1 MTSLYLY
8 FIIINNMPEQNLK
21 NILDELIKVLN
32 PRVRE
37 VIEKR
42 FGLRSVSCQTL
53 EAIGQN
59 LGVTRERVRQIE
71 ALGLKQLANK
81 NVLEP
86 LKPVFEI
93 IEKHLIDYGGV
104 RREDYFLKELSQL
117 FSLKEKNNENLISF
131 VLALRQERFIYFK
144 ETPKW
149 QTVWALNNSVYNN
162 ALSLGEALKKKLVE
176 QNVPIPKEAILKTAA
191 SLGGLPAQAGEISDK
206 ALFSYIE
213 LCREIAQNPFGE
225 WGFIGSPEVSP
236 KGVKDKAY
244 LIFKKEK
251 KPLHFAQVANLIN
264 QVAFLG
270 RKAHPQTVHNEL
282 IKDPRFVLVG
292 RGIYALADWGYE
304 PGTVRDVLVSTL
316 KNAEGG
322 LAKEEI
328 IKIVQTKRLVKE
340 NTILLN
346 LQNKKVFKKI
356 DNERFTLL

>member
-1 MTSLYLY
+1 V
-8 FIIINNMPEQNLK
+8 PGQNLK

-42 FGLRSVSCQTL
+42 FGLRSVLCQTL

-71 ALGLKQLANK
+71 ALGLRQLANK

-86 LKPVFEI
+86 LKPVFET
-93 IEKHLIDYGGV
+93 IEKHLTDYGGV
-104 RREDYFLKELSQL
+104 RREDYFLREISQL
-117 FSLKEKNNENLISF
+117 VSLKEKNNENLIDF
-131 VLALRQERFIYFK
+131 ALALGQGRFVHFK

-149 QTVWALNNSVYNN
+149 RAAWALDNSVYNN
-162 ALSLGEALKKKLVE
+162 AIGLGESLRKKLAE
-176 QNVPIPKEAILKTAA
+176 QNLPIPREEVLKTAA
-191 SLGGLPAQAGEISDK
+191 SLGGEMNDK
-206 ALFSYIE
+206 ALFSCIE

-251 KPLHFAQVANLIN
+251 KPLHFTQVAELIN
-264 QVAFLG
+264 QAVFEG
-270 RKAHPQTVHNEL
+270 RQAHPQTVHNEL

-292 RGIYALADWGYE
+292 RGTYALADWGYE
-304 PGTVRDVLVSTL
+304 PGTVRDVLVSAL
-316 KNAEGG
+316 KNTEGG
-322 LAKEEI
+322 LAREEI
-328 IKIVQTKRLVKE
+328 IKIVQAKRLVKE

-356 DNERFTLL
+356 DNEHFTLL

>member
-1 MTSLYLY
+1 
-8 FIIINNMPEQNLK
+8 MPGQNLK
-21 NILDELIKVLN
+21 NILYELIKVLN
-32 PRVRE
+32 PRARE

-42 FGLRSVSCQTL
+42 FGLRSVLCQTL

-71 ALGLKQLANK
+71 ALGLRQLANK

-86 LKPVFEI
+86 LKPVFET
-93 IEKHLIDYGGV
+93 IEKHLTDYGGV
-104 RREDYFLKELSQL
+104 RREDYFLREISQL
-117 FSLKEKNNENLISF
+117 VSLKEKNNENLIDF
-131 VLALRQERFIYFK
+131 ALALGQGRFVHFK

-149 QTVWALNNSVYNN
+149 RAAWALDNSVYNN
-162 ALSLGEALKKKLVE
+162 AIGLGESLRKKLAE
-176 QNVPIPKEAILKTAA
+176 QNLPIPREEVLKTAA
-191 SLGGLPAQAGEISDK
+191 SLGGEMNDR
-206 ALFSYIE
+206 ALFSCIE

-251 KPLHFAQVANLIN
+251 KPLHFAQVAELIN
-264 QVAFLG
+264 QVAFEG

-292 RGIYALADWGYE
+292 RGTYALADWGYE
-304 PGTVRDVLVSTL
+304 PGTVRDVLVSAL
-316 KNAEGG
+316 KNTEGG
-322 LAKEEI
+322 LTKEEI
-328 IKIVQTKRLVKE
+328 IKIVQAKRLVKE

-346 LQNKKVFKKI
+346 LQNKKVFRKI

>member
-1 MTSLYLY
+1 MRGQS
-8 FIIINNMPEQNLK
+8 LK

-32 PRVRE
+32 PRTRE
-37 VIEKR
+37 VVEKR

-71 ALGLKQLANK
+71 ALGLRQLANK
-81 NVLEP
+81 NVLESLNP
-86 LKPVFEI
+86 AFET
-93 IEKHLIDYGGV
+93 IEKHLMDYGGV
-104 RREDYFLKELSQL
+104 RREDYFLRELSKL
-117 FSLKEKNNENLISF
+117 FSLKEKNDENLVSF
-131 VLALRQERFIYFK
+131 ALVLGQERFIHFK
-144 ETPKW
+144 ETPRW
-149 QTVWALNNSVYNN
+149 RAAWALNDNAYNN
-162 ALSLGEALKKKLVE
+162 VISLIDALRKKLAE
-176 QNVPIPKEAILKTAA
+176 QNLPIPKEAVLKIATFLN
-191 SLGGLPAQAGEISDK
+191 SGTSDK

-213 LCREIAQNPFGE
+213 LSREIAQNPFGE
-225 WGFIGSPEVSP
+225 WGIIDSPEVSP

-251 KPLHFAQVANLIN
+251 KPLHFVQVAELIN
-264 QVAFLG
+264 QVAFEG
-270 RKAHPQTVHNEL
+270 RQAHPQTVHNEL

-292 RGIYALADWGYE
+292 RGTYALADWGYE
-304 PGTVRDVLVSTL
+304 PGTVRDVLVSAL
-316 KNAEGG
+316 KNAELG
-322 LAKEEI
+322 LTKEEI

>member
-1 MTSLYLY
+1 MG
-8 FIIINNMPEQNLK
+8 QNLK
-21 NILDELIKVLN
+21 NILYELIKVLN
-32 PRVRE
+32 PRERE

-42 FGLRSVSCQTL
+42 FGLRSVLCQTL

-71 ALGLKQLANK
+71 ALGLRQLANK

-86 LKPVFEI
+86 LKPVFET
-93 IEKHLIDYGGV
+93 IEKHLTDYGGV
-104 RREDYFLKELSQL
+104 RREDYFLREISQL
-117 FSLKEKNNENLISF
+117 VSLKEKNNENLIDF
-131 VLALRQERFIYFK
+131 ALALGQGRFVHFK

-149 QTVWALNNSVYNN
+149 RAAWALDNSVYNN
-162 ALSLGEALKKKLVE
+162 AIGLGESLRKKLAE
-176 QNVPIPKEAILKTAA
+176 QNLPIPREEVLKTAA
-191 SLGGLPAQAGEISDK
+191 SLGGEMNDR
-206 ALFSYIE
+206 ALFSCIE

-251 KPLHFAQVANLIN
+251 KPLHFAQVAELIN
-264 QVAFLG
+264 QVAFEG

-292 RGIYALADWGYE
+292 RGTYALADWGYE
-304 PGTVRDVLVSTL
+304 PGTVRDVLVSAL
-316 KNAEGG
+316 KNTEGG
-322 LAKEEI
+322 LTKEEI
-328 IKIVQTKRLVKE
+328 IKIVQAKRLVKE

-346 LQNKKVFKKI
+346 LQNKKVFRKI

>member
-1 MTSLYLY
+1 
-8 FIIINNMPEQNLK
+8 MPGQNIK
-21 NILDELIKVLN
+21 NILSELIKVLN
-32 PRVRE
+32 PRTRE

-71 ALGLKQLANK
+71 SLGLKQLVNK

-86 LKPVFEI
+86 LKPAFET
-93 IEKHLIDYGGV
+93 IEKHLTDYGGV
-104 RREDYFLKELSQL
+104 RREDYFLRELSQL
-117 FSLKEKNNENLISF
+117 FSLKENNNENLIDF
-131 VLALRQERFIYFK
+131 VLALRQGKFIYFK

-149 QTVWALNNSVYNN
+149 RAAWALNNSAYNN
-162 ALSLGEALKKKLVE
+162 AISLGEALRKKLAE
-176 QNVPIPKEAILKTAA
+176 QNLPILREVVLKTAA
-191 SLGGLPAQAGEISDK
+191 SLSGPSAQAGEMNDK
-206 ALFSYIE
+206 ALFSCIE

-251 KPLHFAQVANLIN
+251 KPLHFAQVAELIN
-264 QVAFLG
+264 QVAFEG
-270 RKAHPQTVHNEL
+270 RQAHPQTVHNEL

-292 RGIYALADWGYE
+292 RGTYALADWGYE
-304 PGTVRDVLVSTL
+304 PGTVRDVLVSAL
-316 KNAEGG
+316 KNAKEG
-322 LAKEEI
+322 LTKDEI
-328 IKIVQTKRLVKE
+328 IELVKSKRMVKD